1 MPENNKRGMHGYFF
15 FLMFISIT
23 FSLSLSLKG
32 PLPEKQA
39 LNFTSINSSCRVL
52 PLWIDGKRI
61 CCNMTS
67 VAALSATDSAILSL
81 WDPYKCTSSFFK

>member
-15 FLMFISIT
+15 FLLFISIT

-67 VAALSATDSAILSL
+67 VAALFCHRLRHFVSL
-81 WDPYKCTSSFFK
+81 GPLQVHQLFF